1 LNNSPGFTLL
11 ELLVVITLIALAS
24 TIVLMNTDILDD
36 FETNEISSYESFITF
51 LGEESAL
58 KKKKLAWFVGNNSQ
72 SVMYLKEGSWVD
84 LELQKKLFPEINSS
98 VIFKDSEGQVFSFIE
113 NRSLPFMIFNPIGH
127 SSGGIIEFYDN
138 ASPVNLVINQSL
150 QFSYILN

>member
-84 LELQKKLFPEINSS
+84 LELQKNYF
-98 VIFKDSEGQVFSFIE
+98 Q
-113 NRSLPFMIFNPIGH
+113 RS
-127 SSGGIIEFYDN
+127 
-138 ASPVNLVINQSL
+138 
-150 QFSYILN
+150 ILALHLRIQRAKFFLLLRTDLYLL

>member
-1 LNNSPGFTLL
+1 MVDRTLNNSPGFTLL

-36 FETNEISSYESFITF
+36 FETNAISSYESFITF
-51 LGEESAL
+51 LDEESAL

-113 NRSLPFMIFNPIGH
+113 NRSLPFMILF
-127 SSGGIIEFYDN
+127 F
-138 ASPVNLVINQSL
+138 SL
-150 QFSYILN
+150 